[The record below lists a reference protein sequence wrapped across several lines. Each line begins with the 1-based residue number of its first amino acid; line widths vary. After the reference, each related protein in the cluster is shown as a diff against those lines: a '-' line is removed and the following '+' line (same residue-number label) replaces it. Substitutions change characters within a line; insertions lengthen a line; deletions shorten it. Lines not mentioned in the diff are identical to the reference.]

1 MSRPTIRCAIYTRKS
16 SDEGLDQEFNSLD
29 AQHEAC
35 AAYIASQ
42 RHEGWKMLPNRYD
55 DGGISGGTLE
65 RPGLQR
71 LLADIDAGR
80 IDMVVVY
87 KIDRLTRS
95 LADFAKLVERLEA
108 ANCSFVSVTQA
119 FNTTSS
125 MGRLTLNVLLSFAQ
139 FEREVTAE
147 RIRDKVAASK
157 RKGMWMGGAVRFG
170 YRAENKALL
179 VESAEAEAV
188 RAIYAEYLRLGSVR
202 ALRGRLDA
210 LGIVSRR
217 RVDRHGKV
225 TGGAAVSRGAL
236 YRLLRNPLYAG
247 KVRQGGEVFDG
258 LHAAVVDEETWAETQ
273 AQLDAQGGCRIA
285 GRRGSAQR
293 CLDGILIDAHGR
305 SMRTTYAQRA
315 VMQGGTR
322 STKRYCY
329 YVSNADEQD
338 PQPVTRLP
346 ARAIEQ
352 AVAEAIAGKIADRA
366 WLLDR
371 LREVTAQAPAQLNRQ
386 RIAEIATKLASEAE
400 DERVA
405 CLHDIVRQIDLA
417 PAALRITLDNAPLM
431 EGADDAT
438 DLSASLEIPY
448 ARHQNGRARPI
459 VIRPGDAP
467 RRDPDFIALV
477 ADARRWMAELLEGKS
492 ATAAGIT
499 TREGLRKGA
508 VSRILPLA
516 WLAPDIATAILEG
529 RQPRALT
536 AKRLRELDD
545 LPLCWQ
551 EQRELLGF
559 PDV

>member
-1 MSRPTIRCAIYTRKS
+1 MIRQRCAIYTRKS
-16 SDEGLDQEFNSLD
+16 TEEGLEQSFNSLD
-29 AQHEAC
+29 AQREAC
-35 AAYIASQ
+35 SAYVTSQ
-42 RHEGWKMLPNRYD
+42 RHEGWSELPDRYD
-55 DGGISGGTLE
+55 DGGYSGGSMD
-65 RPGLQR
+65 RPGLGR
-71 LLADIDAGR
+71 LLADIAAGR
-80 IDMVVVY
+80 IDVVVVY
-87 KIDRLTRS
+87 KVDRLTRALS
-95 LADFAKLVERLEA
+95 DFAKMVEIFDA
-108 ANCSFVSVTQA
+108 SGVSFVSVTQA
-119 FNTTSS
+119 FNTISS

-157 RKGMWMGGAVRFG
+157 RKGMWMGGAVPFG
-170 YRAENKALL
+170 YRAENKALV
-179 VESAEAEAV
+179 VESAEAESV
-188 RAIYAEYLRLGSVR
+188 RTIYAEYLELGSVR

-217 RVDRHGKV
+217 RVDRHGRV
-225 TGGAAVSRGAL
+225 TGGAAFSRGAL
-236 YRLLRNPLYAG
+236 YHLLRNPLYAG

-258 LHAAVVDEETWAETQ
+258 LHAAIVDEETWAETQ
-273 AQLDAQGGCRIA
+273 NRLDAQGGGRIA

-305 SMRTTYAQRA
+305 PMRTTYAQRA

-322 STKRYCY
+322 RTKRYCY
-329 YVSNADEQD
+329 YVSRPEEQD

-346 ARAIEQ
+346 AQALEH

-417 PAALRITLDNAPLM
+417 PAALRITLDIAPLM

-459 VIRPGDAP
+459 VIWPGDAP
-467 RRDPDFIALV
+467 RRDPDLITLV
-477 ADARRWMAELLEGKS
+477 ADARRWMAELLAGE
-492 ATAAGIT
+492 ATTAAEIT

-529 RQPRALT
+529 RQPASLT
-536 AKRLRELDD
+536 AKRLRDLDD